1 MVSPFLCS
9 FNVERFDE
17 SFRHEPPVVIEWLE
31 SPIYELVTRRAWAV
45 LLLVATQQQEIH
57 HGQEIGISE
66 QFEQQQQ

>member
-9 FNVERFDE
+9 VNVERFDE
-17 SFRHEPPVVIEWLE
+17 SFRNEPPVVIEWLE

-57 HGQEIGISE
+57 HGQEIGISRE
-66 QFEQQQQ
+66 FGQEVQ